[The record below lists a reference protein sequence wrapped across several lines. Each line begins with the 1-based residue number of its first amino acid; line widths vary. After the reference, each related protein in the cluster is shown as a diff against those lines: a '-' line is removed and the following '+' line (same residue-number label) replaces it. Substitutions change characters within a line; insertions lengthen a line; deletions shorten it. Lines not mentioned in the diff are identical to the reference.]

1 MSENGVLP
9 VADLYAEHRRFLWS
23 LSYRMLGSASDAD
36 DVVQDTF
43 MRALERPPQRLDEP
57 VRPWLVK
64 VALNLSRD
72 HLRRRRRRDYV
83 GPWLPSPI
91 DTSDEP
97 APPSH
102 EPSID
107 GTRTLEGRYDL
118 LESVSFAF
126 LLALEALT
134 PTQRAVLL
142 LRDVFDYSVKE
153 TADALD
159 LSEANVKT
167 THHRARHAM
176 AEYDRRRLIPTSE
189 VQQAART
196 ALVEFMRKLKNHD
209 VAGIEAMLAEDV
221 RTMTDGGGE
230 FRAALRPIVG
240 RDKVAR
246 FYLAVVEPDVI
257 GHPQHL
263 NGMPGFVFD
272 VPSPRERGASRYA
285 VSIALNRDGR
295 ISEIFVI
302 SATRKLAAVK

>member
-1 MSENGVLP
+1 MATVPAAPKPGGHRTVSENDVLP

-118 LESVSFAF
+118 LES
-126 LLALEALT
+126 
-134 PTQRAVLL
+134 
-142 LRDVFDYSVKE
+142 
-153 TADALD
+153 
-159 LSEANVKT
+159 
-167 THHRARHAM
+167 
-176 AEYDRRRLIPTSE
+176 
-189 VQQAART
+189 
-196 ALVEFMRKLKNHD
+196 
-209 VAGIEAMLAEDV
+209 
-221 RTMTDGGGE
+221 
-230 FRAALRPIVG
+230 
-240 RDKVAR
+240 
-246 FYLAVVEPDVI
+246 
-257 GHPQHL
+257 
-263 NGMPGFVFD
+263 
-272 VPSPRERGASRYA
+272 
-285 VSIALNRDGR
+285 
-295 ISEIFVI
+295 
-302 SATRKLAAVK
+302 